1 MVTLGASWG
10 SAICNWELLWGDT
23 GEQNLCTRRRQ
34 TSPGQLRISVYNRRK
49 QFILLYDP
57 YVGILEK
64 E

>member
-1 MVTLGASWG
+1 MVTWGAYWG
-10 SAICNWELLWGDT
+10 SDNRNGELLWGDT
-23 GEQNLCTRRRQ
+23 GEQDLCTRRRQ
-34 TSPGQLRISVYNRRK
+34 TNPGQLRISVYNRRK